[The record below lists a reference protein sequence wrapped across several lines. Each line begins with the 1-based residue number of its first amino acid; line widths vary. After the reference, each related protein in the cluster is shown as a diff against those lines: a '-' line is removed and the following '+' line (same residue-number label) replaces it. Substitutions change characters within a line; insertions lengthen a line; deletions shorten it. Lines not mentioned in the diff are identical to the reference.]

1 MKIKNLVI
9 ISLILLVYSCEKENP
24 AKAPEIKAGD
34 YKNMIINYFDTTLAG
49 GYHCPKTLNIDLDN
63 DGVDD
68 FQLESEIWGS
78 PGMGHIPVSAIKC
91 LHNSAKLLGDFTYDT
106 LFVNRDTLIQEGAY
120 SGTWEKYLINN
131 YTCNRIEQND
141 SILLIT
147 PVFELTILERDQP
160 IRKSETYVSDTLTLI
175 SGPRGNWPVFVGVS
189 GDTTI
194 YEYNVSYND
203 CRVFP
208 LEQIVF
214 LGVELNNDRLG
225 WIKLTIFDY
234 YKVML
239 LESGIQK

>member
-1 MKIKNLVI
+1 MKINNLLI
-9 ISLILLVYSCEKENP
+9 ISLILLAYACEKGNP

-34 YKNMIINYFDTTLAG
+34 NKNMIINYYDTVLAG
-49 GYHCPKTLNIDLDN
+49 GYHVVNTLNIDMNN

-78 PGMGHIPVSAIKC
+78 PGMGQIPVSAIKC

-147 PVFELTILERDQP
+147 PTFELTILEREELISQSDNF
-160 IRKSETYVSDTLTLI
+160 SCDTLTLI

-203 CRVFP
+203 CKVFP
-208 LEQIVF
+208 MEKIVF
-214 LGVELNNDRLG
+214 VGVELDNNRLG

-239 LESGIQK
+239 HESGIQE